1 MRNAKK
7 TFLSLALVVLM
18 VVLAACGSNG
28 NSNGNTNADPGTG
41 TNTNTTA
48 TGGQAE
54 SNESITLGFQVYGLQ
69 GEYATNLTDA
79 MKAKAEELGVK
90 LVVMDG
96 NYDVSTAISQ
106 LRNLESQK
114 VDAIILNPI
123 DETALNDTVNQ
134 IVDGGIPVL
143 GVNAFLTA
151 EKLVTYVGSP
161 DVMAGETEAQQIVD
175 AIGGKGN
182 VVILEGPIGQTGQ
195 VGRKEGIYNILE
207 KNPDIK
213 VIAEKTANWSR
224 AEAMTI
230 MENWIQTHGKDIHA
244 VIAQNDEMAI
254 GALNALSARG
264 MNDVP
269 VVGVDGVKDA
279 LQAVKD
285 GKMIATVFQ
294 NAKAQG
300 ETVVEMAIKAAKGVQ
315 IEKNYEIPFELVTP
329 EKVDEYLAH

>member
-1 MRNAKK
+1 MRMTKK
-7 TFLSLALVVLM
+7 SVLSLVVVVLM
-18 VVLAACGSNG
+18 MVLAACGSGGNG
-28 NSNGNTNADPGTG
+28 DKNVKASGEQANTNKP
-41 TNTNTTA
+41 
-48 TGGQAE
+48 
-54 SNESITLGFQVYGLQ
+54 ITLGFQVYGLQ

-79 MKAKAEELGVK
+79 MKAKAAALGVK

-96 NYDVSTAISQ
+96 KYDVSTAISQ
-106 LRNLESQK
+106 LRSLESQK

-134 IVDGGIPVL
+134 IVSGGIPVL

-161 DVMAGETEAQQIVD
+161 DVKAGEMEAQQIMD
-175 AIGGKGN
+175 AIGGKGS

-195 VGRKEGIYNILE
+195 VGRKEGIYNVLK
-207 KNPDIK
+207 KNPDVK

-230 MENWIQTHGKDIHA
+230 MENWIQTHGKDMKA

-254 GALNALSARG
+254 GALNALEARG
-264 MNDVP
+264 MKDVP

-285 GKMIATVFQ
+285 GKMLATVFQ

-300 ETVVEMAIKAAKGVQ
+300 ETVIDMAIKAAKGEQ
-315 IEKNYEIPFELVTP
+315 IEKKYEIPFELVT
-329 EKVDEYLAH
+329 KGNVDQYLAK

>member
-1 MRNAKK
+1 MRLTKK
-7 TFLSLALVVLM
+7 TVLSLVVAVM
-18 VVLAACGSNG
+18 MIVLAACGSGG
-28 NSNGNTNADPGTG
+28 NAGGANES
-41 TNTNTTA
+41 
-48 TGGQAE
+48 GGQG
-54 SNESITLGFQVYGLQ
+54 SGDSITLGFQVYGLQ

-90 LVVMDG
+90 LIVMDG

-106 LRNLESQK
+106 LRNFESQK
-114 VDAIILNPI
+114 VDAIIVNPI

-134 IVDGGIPVL
+134 IVDNGIPVL

-151 EKLVTYVGSP
+151 EKLVTFVGSP
-161 DVMAGETEAQQIVD
+161 DVKAGETEAQQIMD

-195 VGRKEGIYNILE
+195 VGRKEGIYNILK
-207 KNPDIK
+207 KNPDVK

-230 MENWIQTHGKDIHA
+230 MENWIQTHGDKIDA

-254 GALNALSARG
+254 GALNALAARG

-294 NAKAQG
+294 NAKVQG
-300 ETVVEMAIKAAKGVQ
+300 ETVIEMAIKAAKGEQ
-315 IEKNYEIPFELVTP
+315 IEKRYEIPFELVTK
-329 EKVDEYLAH
+329 ENVDQYIGK

>member
-1 MRNAKK
+1 MKK
-7 TFLSLALVVLM
+7 KLGLVMMSILLVL
-18 VVLAACGSNG
+18 VLAACGSSEEVSQNSG
-28 NSNGNTNADPGTG
+28 NAEGTADGNE
-41 TNTNTTA
+41 
-48 TGGQAE
+48 Q
-54 SNESITLGFQVYGLQ
+54 ITLGFQVYGLQ

-79 MKAKAEELGVK
+79 MKSKADELGVK
-90 LVVMDG
+90 LIVMDG

-106 LRNLESQK
+106 LRNLESQQ

-123 DETALNDTVNQ
+123 DENALNDTVNQ

-161 DVMAGETEAQQIVD
+161 DPMAGETEAQQIMD

-195 VGRKEGIYNILE
+195 VGRKEGIYNVLA
-207 KNPDIK
+207 NYPDVK

-230 MENWIQTHGKDIHA
+230 MENWIQTHGEDIDA

-254 GALNALSARG
+254 GALNALNARG
-264 MNDVP
+264 MNDIP

-279 LQAVKD
+279 LEAVKNGD
-285 GKMIATVFQ
+285 MIATVFQ

-300 ETVVEMAIKAAKGVQ
+300 ETVIEMAIKAAQGEEL
-315 IEKNYEIPFELVTP
+315 EKYYEIPFELVTQDN
-329 EKVDEYLAH
+329 VDAYLAP